1 MTERGSKTGR
11 EKRKDRE
18 SSEFRKG
25 GGERKTTR
33 LSGKTSIKTHRV
45 SMRGP
50 TRQEIQTHSNKQ
62 TKQHTTQTC

>member
-25 GGERKTTR
+25 GGTEDHQALRENKHKDTQSVSEGTNKTGNTN
-33 LSGKTSIKTHRV
+33 TF
-45 SMRGP
+45 
-50 TRQEIQTHSNKQ
+50 KQ
-62 TKQHTTQTC
+62 TD

>member
-25 GGERKTTR
+25 GVNGRPPG
-33 LSGKTSIKTHRV
+33 SQGK
-45 SMRGP
+45 
-50 TRQEIQTHSNKQ
+50 QA
-62 TKQHTTQTC
+62 

>member
-25 GGERKTTR
+25 GGGNGRPPGFQ
-33 LSGKTSIKTHRV
+33 GK
-45 SMRGP
+45 
-50 TRQEIQTHSNKQ
+50 QA
-62 TKQHTTQTC
+62 